1 MNARPYET
9 VREHD
14 PRPNRENR
22 AKNATGA
29 DAAVGRDAPHPAG
42 PCGGAIHPRADMESP
57 PSNRMAA
64 ERGCPAQFGQP
75 PGDEYV
81 TSGEPCSLLGTPGNR
96 LLSAAWPAIAFGR
109 SLPSAACAPPGVP
122 VLGRPLPPAANAPG
136 GINPAPT
143 NKFCVWGQTG
153 TAAAFRA
160 AVGRD
165 ALIPPDPAAVHPAN
179 SRDAAKRAANR
190 FMQSPSVL
198 IFPGA
203 PPGPTVYGFIIWPGA
218 SNVRPAGAPSRL
230 KYG

>member
-1 MNARPYET
+1 MRCAAWRPRWKCGTAGGLWYFVFGARAPADGGDAAANREAAAPHYTTPCRGRCLHRPGDVRGTARPRGRGMPLPYKPS
-9 VREHD
+9 EHD
-14 PRPNRENR
+14 PRNRTTATHR
-22 AKNATGA
+22 AS
-29 DAAVGRDAPHPAG
+29 VGRDAPIPPHPA
-42 PCGGAIHPRADMESP
+42 
-57 PSNRMAA
+57 AA
-64 ERGCPAQFGQP
+64 QG
-75 PGDEYV
+75 
-81 TSGEPCSLLGTPGNR
+81 S
-96 LLSAAWPAIAFGR
+96 
-109 SLPSAACAPPGVP
+109 
-122 VLGRPLPPAANAPG
+122 PG

-165 ALIPPDPAAVHPAN
+165 ALIPPDPEAVHPAN

>member
-1 MNARPYET
+1 MLASS
-9 VREHD
+9 REPCYTGRSPGGINPSPTNLPKCPAKPD
-14 PRPNRENR
+14 GRKTTR
-22 AKNATGA
+22 AF
-29 DAAVGRDAPHPAG
+29 VGRDALIPPHSAAAQTPAG
-42 PCGGAIHPRADMESP
+42 GYGIRPYGRRRIPRPTGKPRPCVTTNPC
-57 PSNRMAA
+57 
-64 ERGCPAQFGQP
+64 RGRCLHR
-75 PGDEYV
+75 PGDV
-81 TSGEPCSLLGTPGNR
+81 RGG
-96 LLSAAWPAIAFGR
+96 
-109 SLPSAACAPPGVP
+109 
-122 VLGRPLPPAANAPG
+122 ANAPG